1 MTPIEN
7 ITLFLRIVNSI
18 KEELNNENIEKAL
31 AKLEILEGEINI
43 LRQALIQITT
53 GQQPLENEIIAEDTP
68 IKDEKDE
75 DQID

>member
-7 ITLFLRIVNSI
+7 ITLFLRIVSSI
-18 KEELNNENIEKAL
+18 KEELNNENIERAL

-43 LRQALIQITT
+43 LRQALIQIAT
-53 GQQPLENEIIAEDTP
+53 GQQSLENEIIAEDIPVEDT
-68 IKDEKDE
+68 KDE

>member
-53 GQQPLENEIIAEDTP
+53 GQQPSENEIVTEDAP
-68 IKDEKDE
+68 IKDE